1 MKMRNI
7 LLIMTVALIGVQ
19 SHAADWEFTVDAS
32 QTWNAYFAGSIW
44 EGGYGLGDLRT
55 TLTDNGGPPDDMI
68 SLQSNLL
75 AQDTDAAWN
84 GVELT
89 LSSYQEV
96 VAAVGDTVTFDFK
109 TIADNLTSHGFV
121 AEGFI
126 KVLDGGA
133 SWATTQEEFVALT
146 VGSQEL
152 LSLTVADAGVGTE
165 VLQAGFRIIGL
176 SDVTGGGHEALSVD
190 VVPEPATMGLF
201 ALAGGF
207 MIFVR
212 RMSRRYKIG

>member
-1 MKMRNI
+1 MKTRHVVVTS
-7 LLIMTVALIGVQ
+7 IMAVALMGGAVQ
-19 SHAADWEFTVDAS
+19 TQAAVYDFTVDAS
-32 QTWNAYFAGSIW
+32 QTWNAFFAGSLW

-75 AQDTDAAWN
+75 AQDADPAWN
-84 GVELT
+84 GVVLT

-96 VAAVGDTVTFDFK
+96 VGAVGDTVNFDFF
-109 TIADNLTSHGFV
+109 TIADTLSAQGYV

-133 SWATTQEEFVALT
+133 SWATTQEESALLT
-146 VGSQEL
+146 VGSYEL

-165 VLQAGFRIIGL
+165 VVQAGFRIIGL
-176 SDVTGGGHEALSVD
+176 SDVTGGVTENLSVN
-190 VVPEPATMGLF
+190 VIPEPATMGLLGVF
-201 ALAGGF
+201 GGALLF
-207 MIFVR
+207 IR
-212 RMSRRYKIG
+212 RRFRV